1 MPEILEGEVSAVGLR
16 FAIVVSRFNSF
27 VTDRLLSGALEAL
40 LENGALENDISI
52 YRVPGSFE
60 IPQMAR
66 RIAELGKQD
75 AIVCLGALI
84 RGETLHFSLIASE
97 CARGIQ
103 QVSAD
108 FGIPVAFGVNTAE
121 PAEQAVAR
129 SGSKSEDKGW
139 ASAISAIEM
148 ANLYRKLKPP
158 QEEKMED

>member
-108 FGIPVAFGVNTAE
+108 FGIPVAFGVITAE
-121 PAEQAVAR
+121 TMEQAIAR
-129 SGSKSEDKGW
+129 SGSKSENKGW
-139 ASAISAIEM
+139 ESAISAIEM